1 MVKRVIGLTSVLE
14 TASVVAGS
22 EVCIVD
28 VELSQADNVVTG
40 NENVGSLIIPIPRPI
55 VIVVI
60 KPGTVMVVVMQ
71 SSLSSKVKTSVMS
84 SRWIRDP

>member
-1 MVKRVIGLTSVLE
+1 MLE
-14 TASVVAGS
+14 TASAVAGS
-22 EVCIVD
+22 EVRIMD

-40 NENVGSLIIPIPRPI
+40 NENVGSLIIPNPRPI

-60 KPGTVMVVVMQ
+60 KPGIVMVVVMQ
-71 SSLSSKVKTSVMS
+71 SSLSSKVKASVMS